1 MNIRELN
8 SLMRS
13 HDIKNRLPRGRRSV
27 NEGLVHQVK
36 SMVDPQYDSLDIYG
50 KVMSSES
57 REMYSTNI
65 SIDIKNLKL
74 IYTECECLD
83 YRNNADF
90 NENYICKH
98 VAATFYR
105 FIDILEERLKED
117 SRDQGLNPRKIDMDY
132 SKKLLE
138 QLDEDDNEKEML
150 NIEVSLE
157 KKSYFRGE
165 PFFEANFKIGSNHLY
180 VMKNIPE
187 FVKAKINEE
196 KLIYGK
202 NFIYDPKRHYFSEED
217 ERIIDFIEEYAGLN
231 EALGSGPSYGRTS
244 SGLISK
250 NKMLVIPSQ
259 TLRRF
264 LECLSHKKIIF
275 MEKDEEKKI
284 QIKKEDM
291 PLMFNLEESDNSI
304 NLTIAN
310 NLPKPLTYKGD
321 VYIYDDVVYL
331 PSKKQAQKYKLFYS
345 ALKDNEKLSFKG
357 EKKKDVF
364 TKIIPAL
371 DIITK
376 EVNLD
381 DNLKKNIVK
390 EDLKIE
396 IFFDRDK
403 KSTWADVKM
412 NYGEESF
419 NLANGPNNEQYI
431 IRNLNK
437 EQHIENVLNGHKF
450 YRDKGKFIFN
460 GNDEN
465 LYEFFLSDL
474 KDVKE
479 CAEVFYSDRFKDRK
493 IYGATSMKGSIKKD
507 GNSNFLEFTFEVE
520 EIDKSEFADILR
532 AFKEKRKFYKL
543 KNDSFVN
550 FTDEKV
556 KDFFTLAEILALD
569 NRIDDNRI
577 RVHRNRAAFI
587 NEAIESGNMSYIDGK
602 EIVSHISNKLKT
614 IEEVNYNI
622 PTELNAKLRDYQIT
636 GYNWFK
642 NLSHYEFGGIL
653 ADEMGLGKTIQTI
666 TFLLSEQ
673 DNHKKSLIVTPTSL
687 IYNWK
692 SEFENFAPS
701 MNVAVLHGNKE
712 ERVEIMENISSYDV
726 ILTTYGTLK
735 NDYEWYDGKE
745 FDYCIIDEAQHIKN
759 SQSISSEI
767 VKEIKA
773 KVKFAL
779 TGTPIENNLLELWS
793 IFDFVMPGYLYNK
806 NRFQERF
813 VGTREGTVALKKMI
827 QPFVLRRLKKNVMLE
842 LPDKIE
848 KKYYVEMNEEQK
860 KVYSS
865 YIADIKE
872 KMNDKDIT
880 KDKITIFSYLT
891 KLRQLCLDP
900 SVIVEGYNGGSS
912 KIDTAVSIVSE
923 AINAERK
930 ILLFS
935 QFTSV
940 LDSIKKTLNENKINY
955 YYLDGSTK
963 AQERIK
969 LVNDFNSRNDV
980 SVFLISLKAG
990 GTGLNLT
997 SADMVIHFDP
1007 WWNPAIEDQ
1016 ATDRAHRFGQKSN
1029 VEVIKLIAKGTIEEK
1044 ILKLQEDKK
1053 EIIGEIM
1060 NGDYKDG
1067 SLLGT
1072 LSEDEIKELFL

>member
-8 SLMRS
+8 SLMTS

-74 IYTECECLD
+74 IYTECDCID
-83 YRNNADF
+83 YKDNADF
-90 NENYICKH
+90 NSNYICKH

-105 FIDILEERLKED
+105 FIDILEERLKEE
-117 SRDQGLNPRKIDMDY
+117 SRGQGLSARKIDMDY
-132 SKKLLE
+132 SKKLLD
-138 QLDEDDNEKEML
+138 QLDEDDNKREML

-165 PFFEANFKIGSNHLY
+165 PFFEADFKIGSNHLY

-187 FVKAKINEE
+187 FVKARINEE

-202 NFIYDPKRHYFSEED
+202 NFIYDPKRHYFSDED

-231 EALGSGPSYGRTS
+231 EALGSGPLYGRTS
-244 SGLISK
+244 SGPISK

-264 LECLSHKKIIF
+264 LECLSHKRITFI
-275 MEKDEEKKI
+275 EKDEEKKI
-284 QIKKEDM
+284 KIKKEDM
-291 PLMFNLEESDNSI
+291 PLKFKLEEDHDSI
-304 NLTIAN
+304 NLSISN
-310 NLPKPLTYKGD
+310 NLPRPLTYKSD

-345 ALKDNEKLSFKG
+345 ALKDNEKISFKG

-390 EDLKIE
+390 EDLKIQV
-396 IFFDRDK
+396 FFDRDK

-419 NLANGPNNEQYI
+419 NLAKGPNNEQYI
-431 IRNLNK
+431 IRDLNK
-437 EQHIENVLNGHKF
+437 EQNIENVLNRHSF

-460 GNDEN
+460 GDDDK
-465 LYEFFLSDL
+465 LYEFLLSDL

-479 CAEVFYSDRFKDRK
+479 CGEVFYSDRFKDRK
-493 IYGATSMKGSIKKD
+493 IYGSTSMKGSIKKD

-520 EIDKSEFADILR
+520 EVDKAEFADILR

-550 FTDEKV
+550 FADEKV
-556 KDFFTLAEILALD
+556 KDFFTLAETLSLD
-569 NRIDDNRI
+569 NNMDENRI
-577 RVHRNRAAFI
+577 RIHRNRAAFI

-614 IEEVNYNI
+614 IKEVNYSI
-622 PTELNAKLRDYQIT
+622 PAKLNAKLRDYQIT

-642 NLSHYEFGGIL
+642 TLSHYEFGGIL

-666 TFLLSEQ
+666 TFLLSEKE
-673 DNHKKSLIVTPTSL
+673 NNKKSLIVTPTSL

-701 MNVAVLHGNKE
+701 MRIAVLHGSKE
-712 ERVEIMENISSYDV
+712 ERIEIMENIESYDV

-735 NDYEWYDGKE
+735 NDYEWYNDKE

-759 SQSISSEI
+759 PQSISSET

-813 VGTREGTVALKKMI
+813 IGTREGTVALKKMI
-827 QPFVLRRLKKNVMLE
+827 QPFILRRLKKNVMME

-872 KMNDKDIT
+872 KMNDKDIN

-912 KIDTAVSIVSE
+912 KIDTALSIVCD
-923 AINAERK
+923 AIDAERK

-940 LDSIKKTLNENKINY
+940 LDNIKKTLKENNIDY
-955 YYLDGSTK
+955 YYLDGATK

-969 LVNDFNSRNDV
+969 LVNDFNSKDDV

-1044 ILKLQEDKK
+1044 IIKLQDDKK
-1053 EIIGEIM
+1053 EVIGEVM
-1060 NGDYKDG
+1060 NGDYKNG

-1072 LSEDEIKELFL
+1072 LSEEKIKELFL